1 MRKLRS
7 IYVDVIVELFYKEKT
22 TNYIH
27 IHIYINTREYIYT
40 ISIFDTILKKKK
52 EKQLI
57 SLMGEVFESCGRRL
71 DNDKSFHKLLLESYN

>member
-27 IHIYINTREYIYT
+27 ILNTREYIYT
-40 ISIFDTILKKKK
+40 ISIFDTILKKRKT
-52 EKQLI
+52 I
-57 SLMGEVFESCGRRL
+57 DIAYGRGVREL
-71 DNDKSFHKLLLESYN
+71 WSTI

>member
-40 ISIFDTILKKKK
+40 ISIFDTILKKKRK
-52 EKQLI
+52 TI
-57 SLMGEVFESCGRRL
+57 DIAYGRGVREL
-71 DNDKSFHKLLLESYN
+71 WSTT

>member
-27 IHIYINTREYIYT
+27 IHIYIYINTREYIYM
-40 ISIFDTILKKKK
+40 ISIFDTILKKRKT
-52 EKQLI
+52 I
-57 SLMGEVFESCGRRL
+57 DIAYGRGVREL
-71 DNDKSFHKLLLESYN
+71 WSTI

>member
-52 EKQLI
+52 K
-57 SLMGEVFESCGRRL
+57 
-71 DNDKSFHKLLLESYN
+71 NN